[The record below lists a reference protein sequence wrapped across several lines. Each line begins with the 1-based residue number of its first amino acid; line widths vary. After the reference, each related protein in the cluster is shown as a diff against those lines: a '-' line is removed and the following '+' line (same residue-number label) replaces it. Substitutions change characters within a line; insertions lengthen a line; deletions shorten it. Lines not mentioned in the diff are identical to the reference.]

1 MLGKIKNKLAALL
14 AKKYVKAILA
24 ALIVVGAA
32 VTAFYYVTSPSRL
45 IRPGHAVEGS
55 EQSFD
60 REIINIV
67 LLGFDRDEARDR
79 IYTIYRPDTIMI
91 ASLNLRETKVSVVNI
106 PRDSYV
112 PIHGRDFYDKINHSY
127 AHGYNLRGVEDRHKS
142 GLETTLR
149 TIEDFL
155 GGIPIHYYITIDM
168 DGVVEVIDK
177 VGGIEYDVDV
187 TVRNESG
194 RVLLNKG
201 PQLLDGEKFLHYV
214 RYRGVGGDTGRV
226 SRQQKILIA
235 AFSQLK
241 EKGKLKD
248 LPQIYKSLTENV
260 ETNLTLTQITAL
272 AVFGLKVDP
281 EDINTYIFSGTNQFA
296 PRGDQ
301 DISYLVIDERARV
314 ELIKE
319 VFGITVEQRP
329 QITLP
334 GPRKREKT
342 QEEGEQ
348 EIEEPAPVEQPS
360 EEEPPGEGEEEPP
373 GEEPP
378 PGEEE
383 QPGAEEPG
391 PGGEDPG
398 SQPGGGEDSG
408 GGQGGEGEDPNP
420 GPPGTGS
427 PQEGGG
433 FPKMPK
439 IGDLGEL
446 FKGGRFQPKFG
457 P

>member
-1 MLGKIKNKLAALL
+1 
-14 AKKYVKAILA
+14 
-24 ALIVVGAA
+24 
-32 VTAFYYVTSPSRL
+32 
-45 IRPGHAVEGS
+45 
-55 EQSFD
+55 
-60 REIINIV
+60 
-67 LLGFDRDEARDR
+67 
-79 IYTIYRPDTIMI
+79 
-91 ASLNLRETKVSVVNI
+91 
-106 PRDSYV
+106 
-112 PIHGRDFYDKINHSY
+112 
-127 AHGYNLRGVEDRHKS
+127 
-142 GLETTLR
+142 
-149 TIEDFL
+149 
-155 GGIPIHYYITIDM
+155 
-168 DGVVEVIDK
+168 
-177 VGGIEYDVDV
+177 
-187 TVRNESG
+187 
-194 RVLLNKG
+194 
-201 PQLLDGEKFLHYV
+201 
-214 RYRGVGGDTGRV
+214 
-226 SRQQKILIA
+226 
-235 AFSQLK
+235 
-241 EKGKLKD
+241 
-248 LPQIYKSLTENV
+248 
-260 ETNLTLTQITAL
+260 L

-348 EIEEPAPVEQPS
+348 EIEEPAPVEQPG
-360 EEEPPGEGEEEPP
+360 EEVPPGEGEEEPP

-398 SQPGGGEDSG
+398 SPPGGGEDSG